1 MDFGM
6 PTLIELK
13 SLEACA
19 ALCHELGL
27 AFVELNM
34 DLPEYQSDMLDPT
47 QLSDIAR
54 RFGIYYTIHLEDTAS
69 PWDFNKRIAA
79 AYIETVLQAI
89 RIAKETGIPILNMHF
104 HQGEYFTLPDRKA
117 YLFEEYSYE
126 YRQKLIAFRDAC
138 TAAVGSADIKI
149 CIENTRSFKLNYVEE
164 GISLLLESPV
174 FGLTFDIGHNA
185 GNNFQQQPVIER
197 NINRLFH
204 MHLHD
209 YERTRSDHLPLG
221 KGELDLIKYLDIA
234 KKHNCRVVLETKTV
248 AGLKESVEWIKVM
261 TTGTAG
267 GHDYVSGV
275 F

>member
-13 SLEACA
+13 CLDACA

-89 RIAKETGIPILNMHF
+89 EIAKQISIPVLNMHF
-104 HQGEYFTLPDRKA
+104 HQGEYFTLPNRKA
-117 YLFEEYSYE
+117 YLFEEYPYE
-126 YRQKLIAFRDAC
+126 YRQKLIAFRDTC
-138 TAAVGSADIKI
+138 TAAVGNANIKI
-149 CIENTRSFKLNYVEE
+149 CIENTRSFQLGYVEE

-197 NINRLFH
+197 NINRLCH
-204 MHLHD
+204 MHLHH
-209 YERTRSDHLPLG
+209 YERTRGDHLPLG
-221 KGELDLIKYLDIA
+221 TGELDLPKYFYLA
-234 KKHNCRVVLETKTV
+234 KTQNCRVVLETKTV
-248 AGLKESVEWIKVM
+248 AGLKESVEWIKSK
-261 TTGTAG
+261 GR
-267 GHDYVSGV
+267 
-275 F
+275 

>member
-1 MDFGM
+1 MNQMQFGM

-13 SLEACA
+13 NLEACA
-19 ALCHELGL
+19 ALCRELGL

-34 DLPEYQSDMLDPT
+34 DLPEYQADKLDPT

-89 RIAKETGIPILNMHF
+89 EIAKRISIPVLNMHF
-104 HQGEYFTLPDRKA
+104 YQGEYFTLPDRKA
-117 YLFEEYSYE
+117 YLFEEYPYE
-126 YRQKLIAFRDAC
+126 YRQKLIAFRDTC
-138 TAAVGSADIKI
+138 TAAVGNTDIKI
-149 CIENTRSFKLNYVEE
+149 CIENTRSFQFDYVEE

-197 NINRLFH
+197 KINRLCH

-209 YERTRSDHLPLG
+209 YERTRGDHLPSCQN
-221 KGELDLIKYLDIA
+221 A
-234 KKHNCRVVLETKTV
+234 
-248 AGLKESVEWIKVM
+248 
-261 TTGTAG
+261 
-267 GHDYVSGV
+267 
-275 F
+275 